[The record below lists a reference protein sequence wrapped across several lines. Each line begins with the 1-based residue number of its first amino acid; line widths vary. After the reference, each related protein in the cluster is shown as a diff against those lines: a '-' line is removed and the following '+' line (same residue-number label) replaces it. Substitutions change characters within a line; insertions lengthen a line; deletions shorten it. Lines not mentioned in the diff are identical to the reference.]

1 MIERGGYGFEKRV
14 AALLGAAASPQ
25 TIALVQHTLR
35 ATNPTGFMQPA
46 RFLTGGETPPLGAR
60 QPDDRAKSC
69 WLACRAR
76 R

>member
-25 TIALVQHTLR
+25 TIALVQHMLR

-60 QPDDRAKSC
+60 
-69 WLACRAR
+69 LTMR
-76 R
+76 RE